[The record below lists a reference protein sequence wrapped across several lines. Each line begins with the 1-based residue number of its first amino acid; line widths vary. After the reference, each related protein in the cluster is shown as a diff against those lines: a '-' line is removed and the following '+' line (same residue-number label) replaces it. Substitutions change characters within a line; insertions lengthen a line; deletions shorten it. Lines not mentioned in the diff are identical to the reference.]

1 MHKILGRADR
11 QSVHHFQACR
21 NNTGSND
28 NEAASGSDHFIEL
41 TPDLVSAT
49 VHNVFG
55 VTGTHPLEDV
65 VTGGLAVEEISNE
78 VPSVYSLKQNY
89 PNPFNPTTNIQ
100 FAIPKAGFVTM
111 KVYNL
116 LGQEVS
122 TLVDEYKNAGTYKVD
137 FNASN
142 LSSGVY
148 FYKIDAGN
156 YTNVKKMILM
166 K

>member
-1 MHKILGRADR
+1 
-11 QSVHHFQACR
+11 
-21 NNTGSND
+21 
-28 NEAASGSDHFIEL
+28 
-41 TPDLVSAT
+41 
-49 VHNVFG
+49 
-55 VTGTHPLEDV
+55 
-65 VTGGLAVEEISNE
+65 
-78 VPSVYSLKQNY
+78 
-89 PNPFNPTTNIQ
+89 
-100 FAIPKAGFVTM
+100 M

-116 LGQEVS
+116 LGQEIS

-148 FYKIDAGN
+148 FYKIDAGS